1 VQRAH
6 VPDRWLKGVDKLRGR
21 VVAVSISNK
30 KGVKKNPIDQ
40 GQLLDNYGLEGDVH
54 AGPWHRQVS
63 LLAEESIDKMRS
75 KGLKLSPGDFA
86 ENITTSG
93 IDLLELPIG
102 SRLRIGPTAILEV
115 TQHGKECH
123 HHCAIYRQ
131 IGDCVMP
138 REGIFVRILKGGPV
152 KAGDELEPI
161 KLITVGVLIASDK
174 GARGERQDKCG
185 DLIGSM
191 VRQISGEV
199 IQQAILPD
207 EEEVLRDK
215 LLEWADDWKLDLI
228 LTSGGTGLGPRDV
241 TPEATRAVIEREAPG
256 ISEAMRLAG
265 LKSTPRAMLS
275 RALAGTRG
283 ETLII
288 NLPGSPRGVEESL
301 GAILQVLPHAIEI
314 VKGEGADCASHR

>member
-1 VQRAH
+1 MT
-6 VPDRWLKGVDKLRGR
+6 GR
-21 VVAVSISNK
+21 VVAVSISDK
-30 KGVKKNPIDQ
+30 QGVKKNPIDQ
-40 GQLLDNYGLEGDVH
+40 GQLLDNYGLQGDVH

-63 LLAEESIDKMRS
+63 LLAQESIDKMRS
-75 KGLKLSPGDFA
+75 KGLELSPGDFA

-93 IDLLELPIG
+93 IDLLALPIG

-131 IGDCVMP
+131 VGDCVMP
-138 REGIFVRILKGGPV
+138 REGIFVRVLKGGPV
-152 KAGDELEPI
+152 KAGDEIEPV

-174 GARGERQDKCG
+174 GARGEREDNCS
-185 DLIGSM
+185 DLIEKM
-191 VRQISGEV
+191 VEQIAGEV

-207 EEEVLRDK
+207 EEVILKEK
-215 LLEWADDWKLDLI
+215 LLEWADEWKLDLI

-256 ISEAMRLAG
+256 IGEAMRLAG
-265 LKSTPRAMLS
+265 LKNTPRAMLS
-275 RALAGTRG
+275 RAVAGTRG
-283 ETLII
+283 GTLII

-301 GAILQVLPHAIEI
+301 GAILEALPHAVET
-314 VKGEGADCASHR
+314 VKGEGGDCASQR

>member
-1 VQRAH
+1 
-6 VPDRWLKGVDKLRGR
+6 LKGR
-21 VVAVSISNK
+21 VVAVSISDKQGDK
-30 KGVKKNPIDQ
+30 KTPIDQ
-40 GQLLDNYGLEGDVH
+40 GQLLDNYGLQGDVH

-75 KGLKLSPGDFA
+75 KGLELSPGDFA

-93 IDLLELPIG
+93 IDLLALPIG

-131 IGDCVMP
+131 VGDCVMP
-138 REGIFVRILKGGPV
+138 REGIFARVLKGGPV
-152 KAGDELEPI
+152 EAGDEVEPI
-161 KLITVGVLIASDK
+161 KLITVGILIASDK
-174 GARGERQDKCG
+174 GARGEREDKCSE
-185 DLIGSM
+185 LIAAM
-191 VRQISGEV
+191 VKEISGEV

-207 EEEVLRDK
+207 EEGALKER
-215 LLEWADDWKLDLI
+215 LLEWADNWKLDLI

-256 ISEAMRLAG
+256 IPEAMRLAG
-265 LKSTPRAMLS
+265 LKNTPRAMLS
-275 RALAGTRG
+275 RAAAGIRG
-283 ETLII
+283 RTLII

-301 GAILQVLPHAIEI
+301 GAILEALPHAIET
-314 VKGEGADCASHR
+314 VKGEGGDCASHR

>member
-1 VQRAH
+1 
-6 VPDRWLKGVDKLRGR
+6 LTGR
-21 VVAVSISNK
+21 VVAVSISDK
-30 KGVKKNPIDQ
+30 QGVKKNPIDQ
-40 GQLLDNYGLEGDVH
+40 GQLLDNYGLQGDVH

-75 KGLKLSPGDFA
+75 KGLELSPGDFA

-93 IDLLELPIG
+93 IDLLALPIG

-131 IGDCVMP
+131 VGDCVMP
-138 REGIFVRILKGGPV
+138 REGIFVRVLKGGPV
-152 KAGDELEPI
+152 KAGDEIEPV

-174 GARGERQDKCG
+174 GARGEREDKCS
-185 DLIGSM
+185 DLIEKM
-191 VRQISGEV
+191 VEQIAGEV

-207 EEEVLRDK
+207 EEVILKEK
-215 LLEWADDWKLDLI
+215 LLEWADEWKLDLI

-256 ISEAMRLAG
+256 IGEAMRLAG
-265 LKSTPRAMLS
+265 LKNTPRAMLS
-275 RALAGTRG
+275 RAVAGTRG
-283 ETLII
+283 GTLII

-301 GAILQVLPHAIEI
+301 GAILEALPHAVET
-314 VKGEGADCASHR
+314 VKGEGGDCASQR